1 MTFDEAK
8 RIFEDL
14 ERTNELTAR
23 DVDALLATAASRLLN
38 SAALLNHMRHLRAQG
53 RMNDYW
59 TVAVTVGHH
68 LTVAGH
74 SITTAHNKLLGPAA
88 AAQQNGGPVN

>member
-1 MTFDEAK
+1 MTHDEAQ
-8 RIFEDL
+8 RIFEEL
-14 ERTNELTAR
+14 ERRNDMVAR
-23 DVDALLATAASRLLN
+23 DVDALLATACSRLLN
-38 SAALLNHMRHLRAQG
+38 SAALLNHMRLMHKQG

-59 TVAVTVGHH
+59 TVAVNVGHH

-88 AAQQNGGPVN
+88 AAQQKGELLN